1 VRTWAFRYTPPK
13 GPVAG
18 AVTGVGKVAIS
29 VRLGFDGELDVVR
42 HRDST
47 RKQASAETLSILLDG
62 LLISRLDSVSPSI
75 LTPPSRRFVQ
85 TSQGF
90 LRPETM
96 VYQGECL
103 VEIRGETLDAE
114 GILSYRLD
122 VVARWNGRAAGLLPP
137 ESEAGWSE
145 FFGAALASIGGLM
158 LGELP
163 AR

>member
-18 AVTGVGKVAIS
+18 AVTGVGKVAVS
-29 VRLGFDGELDVVR
+29 VRLGYDGELDIVR

-47 RKQASAETLSILLDG
+47 RKQASAETLAILLDG
-62 LLISRLDSVSPSI
+62 LLISKLDSVSPSI

-90 LRPETM
+90 VPPDTM
-96 VYQGECL
+96 VCQGECL
-103 VEIRGETLDAE
+103 VEIRNETLDAE

-122 VVARWNGRAAGLLPP
+122 IVARWNRRTSGLVPP
-137 ESEAGWSE
+137 DSAAGWSE
-145 FFGAALASIGGLM
+145 FFGASLASIGGLM

>member
-18 AVTGVGKVAIS
+18 AVTGVGKVAVS
-29 VRLGFDGELDVVR
+29 VRLGFDGELDIVR
-42 HRDST
+42 HPGST
-47 RKQASAETLSILLDG
+47 KKQASAETLAILLDG

-90 LRPETM
+90 LLPDTM

-103 VEIRGETLDAE
+103 VEIRSETLDAE

-122 VVARWNGRAAGLLPP
+122 IVAQWNRRASGLIPP
-137 ESEAGWSE
+137 DSAAGWSE
-145 FFGAALASIGGLM
+145 FFGASLASIGGLM